1 MPIKGYIVLSTAVVM
16 AAITLL
22 AQTVAIARS
31 KASSMP
37 LSAPVLPELSET
49 VDMLATESLLPQE
62 IEEAK
67 PLTPSLVADL
77 LVDAIIQVE
86 SAGDPRKIGSS
97 GERGVM
103 QIKRST
109 WREVTDRAYGKAL
122 PFYYAFHPGLNRRV
136 GKAYLNELQAFLSRN
151 KSRWQSDE
159 RSLLL
164 ACYNAGP
171 ERVKSARFNI
181 RNLPRSVR
189 SYVDRATALH
199 EYYLADDAQEV
210 RRLLMAKENG
220 APAIPGRS

>member
-1 MPIKGYIVLSTAVVM
+1 MPIKGYIVLSTAVLM
-16 AAITLL
+16 AAFTLL
-22 AQTVAIARS
+22 AQTVAIAHSR
-31 KASSMP
+31 ASSTP
-37 LSAPVLPELSET
+37 LPAVLLPELAET
-49 VDMLATESLLPQE
+49 DDILAAESLLPQE
-62 IEEAK
+62 SEEAK
-67 PLTPSLVADL
+67 SLTPALVANL

-109 WREVTDRAYGKAL
+109 WREVTDHAFGKVL

-136 GKAYLNELQAFLSRN
+136 GKAYLNELQAFLSQN

-171 ERVKSARFNI
+171 ERVREARFNI
-181 RNLPRSVR
+181 RNLPRSVK
-189 SYVDRATALH
+189 SYVERATALH

-210 RRLLMAKENG
+210 RRLLLANRNDV
-220 APAIPGRS
+220 PAASNRS

>member
-1 MPIKGYIVLSTAVVM
+1 MPTKGYVVLSLALVM

-22 AQTVAIARS
+22 AQTVVFARS
-31 KASSMP
+31 RTISGP
-37 LSAPVLPELSET
+37 APVILPENADLLASEE
-49 VDMLATESLLPQE
+49 LIAQES
-62 IEEAK
+62 EESKA
-67 PLTPSLVADL
+67 LTPTVVADL

-86 SAGDPRKIGSS
+86 SAGDPRKVGSA

-109 WREVTDRAYGKAL
+109 WREVTDHAFGKPL

-136 GKAYLNELQAFLSRN
+136 GKAYLNELQVFLSQN

-171 ERVKSARFNI
+171 ERVKTARFNVQ
-181 RNLPRSVR
+181 NLPRSVR

-210 RRLLMAKENG
+210 RRLLLANETDG
-220 APAIPGRS
+220 SADRS

>member
-1 MPIKGYIVLSTAVVM
+1 MPIKGYVVLSAALAM

-22 AQTVAIARS
+22 AQTVVFARS
-31 KASSMP
+31 RAISSPTP
-37 LSAPVLPELSET
+37 LVLPEMADL
-49 VDMLATESLLPQE
+49 LAPEELLPQE
-62 IEEAK
+62 TEVSK
-67 PLTPSLVADL
+67 SLTPALVANL

-86 SAGDPRKIGSS
+86 SAGEPRKIGAA

-109 WREVTDRAYGKAL
+109 WREVTDRTFGKTL

-136 GKAYLNELQAFLSRN
+136 GKAYLNELQMFLSQN

-171 ERVKSARFNI
+171 ERVREARFNV

-210 RRLLMAKENG
+210 RRLLLANETDG
-220 APAIPGRS
+220 ADRS